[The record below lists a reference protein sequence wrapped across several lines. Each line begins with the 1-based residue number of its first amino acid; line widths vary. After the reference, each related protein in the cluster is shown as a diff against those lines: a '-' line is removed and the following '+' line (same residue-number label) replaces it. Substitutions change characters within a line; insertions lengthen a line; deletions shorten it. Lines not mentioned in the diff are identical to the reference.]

1 MAASGNSNAER
12 VARWDTLVNNLEPSV
27 ADSPHLTATLAELKA
42 VLIEARDLTYKQDA
56 LRAEAQ
62 NNNVA
67 LSDLVKRGD
76 KIRGRLGAGLQF
88 NYGFTSEM
96 LLKYG
101 FRPRRP
107 PVRKKKGENPG
118 MTPVS
123 ATPAAN
129 QP

>member
-1 MAASGNSNAER
+1 MAASGNSNAAR
-12 VARWDTLVNNLEPSV
+12 VARWDTLVNNLEPAV
-27 ADSPHLTATLAELKA
+27 AEIPHLSDTLAELKA

-56 LRAEAQ
+56 LRAAAQ
-62 NNNVA
+62 NNNVE

-107 PVRKKKGENPG
+107 PVRKKKGE
-118 MTPVS
+118 TPSVT
-123 ATPAAN
+123 APPAAN
-129 QP
+129 QA

>member
-12 VARWDTLVNNLEPSV
+12 VARWDTLVNNLEPAV
-27 ADSPHLTATLAELKA
+27 ADIPHLSGTLAELKA
-42 VLIEARDLTYKQDA
+42 VLIEARDLTYKQDQ

-62 NNNVA
+62 NNNAV

-107 PVRKKKGENPG
+107 PVRKKKGE
-118 MTPVS
+118 TPS
-123 ATPAAN
+123 AAATPAAN

>member
-12 VARWDTLVNNLEPSV
+12 VSRWDTLVNNLEPQI
-27 ADSPHLTATLAELKA
+27 ADLPHLSNTLAELKA
-42 VLIEARDLTYKQDA
+42 VLIEARDLTYKQDD
-56 LRAEAQ
+56 LRAAAQ
-62 NNNVA
+62 NNNA
-67 LSDLVKRGD
+67 DLGELVKRGD

-107 PVRKKKGENPG
+107 PVRKKKEETQP
-118 MTPVS
+118 
-123 ATPAAN
+123 PAN
-129 QP
+129 LP

>member
-1 MAASGNSNAER
+1 MAAQGNSNAAR
-12 VARWDTLVNNLEPSV
+12 VARWDTLVNNLEPV
-27 ADSPHLTATLAELKA
+27 IAEIPHLSATLAELKT
-42 VLIEARDLTYKQDA
+42 VLIEARDLTYKQDE
-56 LRAEAQ
+56 LRAAAQ
-62 NNNVA
+62 NNNVV
-67 LSDLVKRGD
+67 LSDLVQRGD

-107 PVRKKKGENPG
+107 PVRRKKGDAPI
-118 MTPVS
+118 
-123 ATPAAN
+123 AAN

>member
-1 MAASGNSNAER
+1 MAASGNSNAAR
-12 VARWDTLVNNLEPSV
+12 VARWDTLVNNLEPAV
-27 ADSPHLTATLAELKA
+27 ADIPHLSATLAELKA
-42 VLIEARDLTYKQDA
+42 VLIEARDLTYKQDD

-62 NNNVA
+62 NNNAV
-67 LSDLVKRGD
+67 LSELVQRGD

-107 PVRKKKGENPG
+107 PVRRKKGD
-118 MTPVS
+118 TPIVA

>member
-1 MAASGNSNAER
+1 MAAQGNSNAER
-12 VARWDTLVNNLEPSV
+12 VARWDTLVNNLEPAV
-27 ADSPHLTATLAELKA
+27 AEIPHLSDTLAELKA
-42 VLIEARDLTYKQDA
+42 VLIEARELTYKQDD
-56 LRAEAQ
+56 LRAAAQ

-67 LSDLVKRGD
+67 LTDLVKRGD

-107 PVRKKKGENPG
+107 PVKKKKADV
-118 MTPVS
+118 TPP
-123 ATPAAN
+123 PAAN
-129 QP
+129 QA

>member
-1 MAASGNSNAER
+1 MAASGNSNAAR
-12 VARWDTLVNNLEPSV
+12 VARWDTLVNNLEPAV
-27 ADSPHLTATLAELKA
+27 AEIPHLASTLAELKT
-42 VLIEARDLTYKQDA
+42 VLIEARDLTYKQDD
-56 LRAEAQ
+56 LRAAAQ
-62 NNNVA
+62 NNNVE
-67 LSDLVKRGD
+67 LSNLVKRGD

-96 LLKYG
+96 LLKFG

-107 PVRKKKGENPG
+107 PVRKKKGEAPS
-118 MTPVS
+118 MT

>member
-1 MAASGNSNAER
+1 MAASGNSNAAR
-12 VARWDTLVNNLEPSV
+12 VARWDTLVNNLEPVV
-27 ADSPHLTATLAELKA
+27 AEIPHLSDTLAELKA

-62 NNNVA
+62 NNNVE

-88 NYGFTSEM
+88 SYGFTSEM
-96 LLKYG
+96 LLKFG

-107 PVRKKKGENPG
+107 PVRKKKGE
-118 MTPVS
+118 MTPP
-123 ATPAAN
+123 PAAAN
-129 QP
+129 RP